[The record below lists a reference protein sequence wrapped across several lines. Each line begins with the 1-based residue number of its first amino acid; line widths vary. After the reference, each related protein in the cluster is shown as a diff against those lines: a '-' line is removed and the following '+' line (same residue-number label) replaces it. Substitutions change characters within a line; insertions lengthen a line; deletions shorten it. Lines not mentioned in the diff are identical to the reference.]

1 MPLIFNANDVP
12 ESHLVRVVHDE
23 HVVAAPV
30 VLVFTVGYEHVAKH
44 SFKVFGVRLRIDTLR
59 RVVTLFEH
67 VFFVS
72 SSTKARP
79 CFSKRHLGQY
89 VDADSVAEIGAA
101 VIKT

>member
-1 MPLIFNANDVP
+1 MPFIFNANDVP

-44 SFKVFGVRLRIDTLR
+44 SFKVFGVRLRIVNVR
-59 RVVTLFEH
+59 RVVTFFEH

-72 SSTKARP
+72 NVANAGP
-79 CFSKRHLGQY
+79 CFSERHFCQY
-89 VDADSVAEIGAA
+89 VDADPVAEIGAA
-101 VIKT
+101 VTKT